1 MDAPDAPHT
10 PKYMDGGS
18 TTSITPGAGSG
29 GGGASGPTGG
39 NIPGK
44 SAFVELQQHAAAG
57 YGGIRSSYQHF
68 APQGGQDSGFPSP
81 RSALGYPFPPMH
93 QNTYSGYHLGSYAPP
108 CASPPKDDE
117 SPYNNRK
124 VSNYSPTEF
133 RLQLAQYTKNDWSK
147 YTRDITDFTDFSISD
162 KCEDSGLRVNGK
174 GKKMRKPRTIYS
186 SLQLQQLNRRFQ
198 RTQYLALPE
207 RAELAA
213 SLGLTQTQVKIWF
226 QNRRSKYKKMM
237 KAAQGPGQGSGMP
250 LGSGGPNPG
259 QHSPN
264 QNMHSG
270 GNNGGG
276 SNSGSP
282 SHYLPPGHSPTP
294 SSTPVSELSPEFPP
308 TGLSPPTQAPWD
320 QKPHWIDHKPP
331 QMTPQPPHPAASHP
345 QTHHHNPPPQMG
357 GYVPQ
362 YWYQPET
369 NPSLLTVWPAV

>member
-1 MDAPDAPHT
+1 MSDI
-10 PKYMDGGS
+10 KW
-18 TTSITPGAGSG
+18 
-29 GGGASGPTGG
+29 
-39 NIPGK
+39 
-44 SAFVELQQHAAAG
+44 
-57 YGGIRSSYQHF
+57 
-68 APQGGQDSGFPSP
+68 
-81 RSALGYPFPPMH
+81 
-93 QNTYSGYHLGSYAPP
+93 
-108 CASPPKDDE
+108 
-117 SPYNNRK
+117 
-124 VSNYSPTEF
+124 
-133 RLQLAQYTKNDWSK
+133 QYFD
-147 YTRDITDFTDFSISD
+147 
-162 KCEDSGLRVNGK
+162 
-174 GKKMRKPRTIYS
+174 
-186 SLQLQQLNRRFQ
+186 
-198 RTQYLALPE
+198 
-207 RAELAA
+207 
-213 SLGLTQTQVKIWF
+213 VKIWF

-250 LGSGGPNPG
+250 LGSAGPNPG

-331 QMTPQPPHPAASHP
+331 QMTPQPPHPVTHP

>member
-1 MDAPDAPHT
+1 MIEYTIHLT
-10 PKYMDGGS
+10 VEENKYCWGDS
-18 TTSITPGAGSG
+18 YGA
-29 GGGASGPTGG
+29 
-39 NIPGK
+39 
-44 SAFVELQQHAAAG
+44 
-57 YGGIRSSYQHF
+57 IRSGYQHF
-68 APQGGQDSGFPSP
+68 GPQGGQDSGFPSP

-93 QNTYSGYHLGSYAPP
+93 QNSYASSYHLSSYAPP
-108 CASPPKDDE
+108 CSSPPKDD
-117 SPYNNRK
+117 
-124 VSNYSPTEF
+124 
-133 RLQLAQYTKNDWSK
+133 
-147 YTRDITDFTDFSISD
+147 
-162 KCEDSGLRVNGK
+162 KCEDTGLRVNGK

-237 KAAQGPGQGSGMP
+237 KAAQGPGAGSGMP
-250 LGSGGPNPG
+250 LSSGQNPG
-259 QHSPN
+259 SHSPN

-331 QMTPQPPHPAASHP
+331 PQMVPQPPHP
-345 QTHHHNPPPQMG
+345 THQPTYHSTPQMG
-357 GYVPQ
+357 G

-369 NPSLLTVWPAV
+369 NPSLLTFDPANGKANQQLERLVEVPFWGGVQRTYH

>member
-18 TTSITPGAGSG
+18 TASSITPGV
-29 GGGASGPTGG
+29 

-57 YGGIRSSYQHF
+57 YGGIRSTYQHF
-68 APQGGQDSGFPSP
+68 GPQGGQDSGFPSP

-93 QNTYSGYHLGSYAPP
+93 QNSYSGYHLGSYAPP
-108 CASPPKDDE
+108 CTSPPKD
-117 SPYNNRK
+117 
-124 VSNYSPTEF
+124 
-133 RLQLAQYTKNDWSK
+133 
-147 YTRDITDFTDFSISD
+147 DFSISD

-237 KAAQGPGQGSGMP
+237 KAAQGPGTNSGMP
-250 LGSGGPNPG
+250 LGGGGPNPG
-259 QHSPN
+259 QHSPS
-264 QNMHSG
+264 QMHGEFGLYLTG
-270 GNNGGG
+270 GNNGSG

-308 TGLSPPTQAPWD
+308 TGLSPPTQATWD

-331 QMTPQPPHPAASHP
+331 PQMTPQPPHPAAAAPHPHSHL
-345 QTHHHNPPPQMG
+345 HNPPPQMG

-369 NPSLLTVWPAV
+369 NPSLLTAWPTV